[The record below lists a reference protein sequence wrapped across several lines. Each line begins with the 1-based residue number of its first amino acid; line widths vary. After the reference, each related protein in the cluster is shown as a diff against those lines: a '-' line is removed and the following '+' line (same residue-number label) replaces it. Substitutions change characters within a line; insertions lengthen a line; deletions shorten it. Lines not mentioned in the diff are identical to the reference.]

1 MNENEM
7 TVFDGGGMVSRLGAQ
22 SQKNM
27 YVSFS
32 PDTPEQKIA
41 LYNAMNNPDEQVGNM
56 INEKITIRDV
66 FVEEVDMLN
75 EETGEITAAPRIVL
89 IDVKGKSYAA
99 MSTGIFSSI
108 EKLMQVFGPPTWE
121 NGLTVIVR
129 QKMTKERRIYTLEVA
144 Q

>member
-7 TVFDGGGMVSRLGAQ
+7 TVFDGGDMVSRLGSQ

-121 NGLTVIVR
+121 EGLTVIVR

>member
-1 MNENEM
+1 M
-7 TVFDGGGMVSRLGAQ
+7 TVFDGGDMVSRLGSQ

-121 NGLTVIVR
+121 EGLTVIVR